1 MEKLKV
7 ACYPSPY
14 KRQKPGKG
22 QKPEHLGIDEEIHPV
37 SSARVM
43 PVPLFISFG
52 RTSLSSRIRE
62 RVSLD
67 SIEKGQKALAII
79 DVNQIWFFD
88 NKFRPSANDSLYL

>member
-37 SSARVM
+37 SSARVL

-52 RTSLSSRIRE
+52 RTSLSSRIH
-62 RVSLD
+62 VSAFL
-67 SIEKGQKALAII
+67 SIVSRRDKRL
-79 DVNQIWFFD
+79 
-88 NKFRPSANDSLYL
+88 